1 MRRFSYWL
9 RDRRFWSFIG
19 VVLLVAFTF
28 LSSRMLK
35 VGLIWTGVVAVV
47 ALLIWVGVW
56 QWRRRQAQKSSDKI
70 ANLIDQ
76 QADQAVSHAEDDRRE
91 EIEQLRERMHE
102 AVKTIKTS
110 KLGDL
115 TGRAALYELP
125 WYMVIGNP
133 AAGKSSAIVNSG
145 LRFPF
150 SDKVGNIIQGIGGTR
165 NCDWFFTTEGILL
178 DTAGRYS
185 VYEEDRKEWLGFL
198 NLLKKTRP
206 KAPINGIVIAASIA
220 ELTQNKPEY
229 VINLAKNL
237 RQRVQEL
244 TDNLEIYAPVYILFT
259 KVDLIAGFVDFF
271 VDADKFES
279 ERVWGSTLPYNP
291 DSKTDPVA
299 SFDERF
305 EELYEGLREM
315 SVAHMSA
322 NRGHAMSPGLLT
334 FPYEFAAIQ
343 PALRAFIATLFEENP
358 FQYKPVFRGFYFTS
372 AVQEGTAVSQIPE
385 KIAKRFALTLNPL
398 ATPAKVRAS
407 HGFFLKDLFSKVIFS
422 DNGLVRQ
429 HSTRRKRQVRM
440 AAFFGAALMLSTLL
454 GGWTWSYFNNQKLLA
469 NVEADLQRVVR
480 LQEGK
485 IDLASRFESMLILQD
500 RIEQLRRFR
509 EATPF
514 SLGMGLYQGD
524 KLEAK
529 LRNEYFFGIREI
541 LLKPVAADLEGFLVE
556 VNELARLKAS
566 ATSQAVVPVEPVVA
580 PGSAE
585 ATVPAAPVAA
595 VSGDAIA
602 GATAITPAATS
613 STAPAGAGSPVSGL
627 AQQAEAS
634 GKYKESSPANMDDA
648 YNALKTYIMLASHE
662 HLDSGHLNDQITR
675 FWRTWV
681 ENNRGTMSRELAIR
695 QAESVL
701 TFFLSQIG
709 QPDFPIIEQRLA
721 LVDQTRDTL
730 RNVVKGIPA
739 RERVYAEIKL
749 RASTRFPAVTVARVV
764 GEENKNVL
772 AGSYVVSGAFT
783 HGAWKDYVQEAIKDA
798 ANKEQQTNDWV
809 LKTSVRDDLTLEG
822 SPEQVE
828 KLLTEMYKA
837 EYVKEW
843 SKFVKGVTVLEFK
856 DFNQALEELNRLGN
870 PRTSPINKLMD
881 TIYRETVWDN
891 PSLLNQSMKNA
902 KQGVWEWFK
911 RLFSRASP
919 ARVNLDVNL
928 SKDANDQLKMGPIGK
943 EFAAVAHMMVSR
955 SDNPDASLFRGYLK
969 LLAKVA
975 GRFNELKNAGD
986 IGPGAKAM
994 VQQTFSSGSELSE
1007 ALRYVDEQMLSS
1019 IADSSKE
1026 TLRPMLVR
1034 PLIQAFAVIL
1044 KPTEQELNKIWLA
1057 QIYEPFQQTLADKYP
1072 FATGSRVEAAS
1083 AEIAKIFGS
1092 DGSIAK
1098 FSDKEL
1104 SALIVRRGEVIYPRT
1119 WAEMSVALSPQFI
1132 SAFPAYVAPLGA
1144 DAQAAGANREAQTI
1158 FQLLPVPVPG
1168 LSEYTIEIDGQILR
1182 YRNGAQKWVNFFWPN
1197 SAGEPGVKITAVTY
1211 DGRSVEVFAEPG
1223 RYGLEKMISSATKEK
1238 KADGAFEMTW
1248 TKGADQVK
1256 ASFRIISSPYATGDG
1271 STRAQGLRGLRLP
1284 SAIAG
1289 E

>member
-28 LSSRMLK
+28 LSSRVLK
-35 VGLIWTGVVAVV
+35 TGLIWTAVVAIV
-47 ALLIWVGVW
+47 ALLIWLGVW
-56 QWRRRQAQKSSDKI
+56 LWRRRQARLSSDNI
-70 ANLIDQ
+70 ANLIDK
-76 QADQAVSHAEDDRRE
+76 QAEQAVHQAGDDRRE

-198 NLLKKTRP
+198 SLLKKTRP

-229 VINLAKNL
+229 VIDLAKNL

-244 TDNLEIYAPVYILFT
+244 TDNLEIFAPVYVVFT
-259 KVDLIAGFVDFF
+259 KVDLLAGFVDFF
-271 VDADKFES
+271 ADADKYES
-279 ERVWGSTLPYNP
+279 ERVWGSTLPYSP
-291 DSKTDPVA
+291 DSKSDPVTH
-299 SFDERF
+299 FDERF

-343 PALRAFIATLFEENP
+343 PALRAFIATLFEDNP
-358 FQYKPVFRGFYFTS
+358 YQYKPVFRGFYFTS
-372 AVQEGTAVSQIPE
+372 AVQEGAPISQIPE

-398 ATPAKVRAS
+398 AVPAKVNAS

-429 HSTRRKRQVRM
+429 HSTRRKRQLRI
-440 AAFFGAALMLSTLL
+440 AAFFGAALMLATVL
-454 GGWTWSYFNNQKLLA
+454 GGWTWSYYNNQKLLA

-500 RIEQLRRFR
+500 RIEQLRHFR
-509 EATPF
+509 EDTPI
-514 SLGMGLYQGD
+514 SLDLGLYQGD

-529 LRNEYFFGIREI
+529 LRNEYFFGIREL
-541 LLKPVAADLEGFLVE
+541 LLKPVSADLESFLADVNANSGRLKATSPATSTASGANGTEAVGTAHAADLQ
-556 VNELARLKAS
+556 K
-566 ATSQAVVPVEPVVA
+566 
-580 PGSAE
+580 
-585 ATVPAAPVAA
+585 
-595 VSGDAIA
+595 VSG
-602 GATAITPAATS
+602 
-613 STAPAGAGSPVSGL
+613 
-627 AQQAEAS
+627 Q
-634 GKYKESSPANMDDA
+634 YKESSPTNMDDA
-648 YNALKTYIMLASHE
+648 YNALKTYIMLSSHE

-681 ENNRGTMSRELAIR
+681 ENNRGTMPREQAIR
-695 QAESVL
+695 QAERILS
-701 TFFLSQIG
+701 FLLAQVG
-709 QPDFPIIEQRLA
+709 QPDFPIIEPRLA

-749 RASTRFPAVTVARVV
+749 RASTRFPAVTVARIV
-764 GEENKNVL
+764 GDENKNAL

-783 HGAWKDYVQEAIKDA
+783 YQAWKDYVQGAIKDA
-798 ANKEQQTNDWV
+798 ANQELQTKDWV

-856 DFNQALEELNRLGN
+856 TFPQALEELNRLSN
-870 PRTSPINKLMD
+870 SRSSPIYKLMD

-891 PSLLNQSMKNA
+891 PSLLNESLKNA

-911 RLFSRASP
+911 RLFSRATPSG
-919 ARVNLDVNL
+919 VNLDVNL
-928 SKDANDQLKMGPIGK
+928 SKESSPQMKMGPIGK
-943 EFAAVAHMMVSR
+943 EFAAVAHLMVSR
-955 SDNPDASLFRGYLK
+955 SDNPDASLFKGYLK
-969 LLAKVA
+969 LLAKVSA
-975 GRFNELKNAGD
+975 RFNELKTAGD
-986 IGPGAKAM
+986 IGPGAKTI
-994 VQQTFSSGSELSE
+994 VQQTFSSSSELSE
-1007 ALRYVDEQMLSS
+1007 ALRYVDEQMLSG

-1034 PLIQAFAVIL
+1034 PLIQSFAVIL
-1044 KPTEQELNKIWLA
+1044 KPTEQELNRIWLA
-1057 QIYEPFQQTLADKYP
+1057 QVYEPFQKTLADKYP

-1083 AEIAKIFGS
+1083 PEIAKVFGS
-1092 DGSIAK
+1092 EGSIAK

-1119 WAEMSVALSPQFI
+1119 WAEMSVGLSPQFI
-1132 SAFPAYVAPLGA
+1132 AAFPYYIAPLGG
-1144 DAQAAGANREAQTI
+1144 DGQTPGAAREAQTI
-1158 FQLLPVPVPG
+1158 FQILPEPVPG
-1168 LSEYTIEIDGQILR
+1168 LTEYTIEIDGQILR
-1182 YRNGAQKWVNFFWPN
+1182 YRNGSQKWVNFFWPN

-1211 DGRSVEVFAEPG
+1211 DGRSVEIFSEPG
-1223 RYGLEKMISSATKEK
+1223 RYGLEKMISSAKK
-1238 KADGAFEMTW
+1238 DRKADGTFNMTW
-1248 TKGADQVK
+1248 ANGELQVK
-1256 ASFRIISSPYATGDG
+1256 AGFRIISSPYATGDG
-1271 STRAQGLRGLRLP
+1271 TTRAQGLRGMRLP
-1284 SAIAG
+1284 AAIAG
-1289 E
+1289 EAP

>member
-19 VVLLVAFTF
+19 VALLVAFTF
-28 LSSRMLK
+28 LSASILK
-35 VGLIWTGVVAVV
+35 TGLF
-47 ALLIWVGVW
+47 WVGVLAAVAVLIWLAALLW
-56 QWRRRQAQKSSDKI
+56 QRRQARKSSDKI
-70 ANLIDQ
+70 ADMIDQ
-76 QADQAVSHAEDDRRE
+76 QADQAVKHAVDDRRE

-133 AAGKSSAIVNSG
+133 AAGKSTAIVNSG

-198 NLLKKTRP
+198 SLLKKTRP

-229 VINLAKNL
+229 VISLAKNL

-244 TDNLEIYAPVYILFT
+244 TDNLEIYAPVYVVFT
-259 KVDLIAGFVDFF
+259 KADLIAGFVDFF
-271 VDADKFES
+271 GDADKYES

-291 DSKTDPVA
+291 DGKTDLIA
-299 SFDERF
+299 NFDERF
-305 EELYEGLREM
+305 EELYDGLREM

-322 NRGHAMSPGLLT
+322 NRGFAMSPGLLT
-334 FPYEFAAIQ
+334 FPYEFAAIK
-343 PALRAFIATLFEENP
+343 PALRAFIATLFEDNP

-372 AVQEGTAVSQIPE
+372 AIQEGAPVSHIPE
-385 KIAKRFALTLNPL
+385 KIAQRFALNLNPL
-398 ATPAKVRAS
+398 AASAKMLS
-407 HGFFLKDLFSKVIFS
+407 GHGFFLKDLFSKIVFADS
-422 DNGLVRQ
+422 GLVRQ
-429 HSTRRKRQVRM
+429 HSTRRKRQLRM
-440 AAFFGAALMLSTLL
+440 ASFFGGVLLLASLL
-454 GGWTWSYFNNQKLLA
+454 GGWTWSYFNNQKLLS
-469 NVEADLQRVVR
+469 NVEADLQTVIK
-480 LQEGK
+480 LQAGK
-485 IDLASRFESMLILQD
+485 IDLASRFESMLVLQD
-500 RIEQLRRFR
+500 RIEQLRRYR
-509 EATPF
+509 EETPI
-514 SLGMGLYQGD
+514 SLGLGLYQGD
-524 KLEAK
+524 KLESK
-529 LRNEYFFGIREI
+529 LRNEYFHGINEL
-541 LLKPVAADLEGFLVE
+541 LLKPVAANLESFLVD
-556 VNELARLKAS
+556 VNGNAGVLAASRDVLAASQDAEPGAVPQDTAAKPLEKAG
-566 ATSQAVVPVEPVVA
+566 Q
-580 PGSAE
+580 
-585 ATVPAAPVAA
+585 
-595 VSGDAIA
+595 
-602 GATAITPAATS
+602 
-613 STAPAGAGSPVSGL
+613 
-627 AQQAEAS
+627 
-634 GKYKESSPANMDDA
+634 YKESSAANMDDA
-648 YNALKTYIMLASHE
+648 YSALKTYVMLSSHE

-681 ENNRGTMSRELAIR
+681 DTNRGTMSREQAIR

-709 QPDFPIIEQRLA
+709 QPDFPIIEPRLA

-749 RASTRFPAVTVARVV
+749 RASTRFPSVTVARIV
-764 GEENKNVL
+764 GEESKNVL

-783 HGAWKDYVQEAIKDA
+783 RSAWHDYVQTAIKEA
-798 ANKEQQTNDWV
+798 ANNELQTNDWV

-828 KLLTEMYKA
+828 KLLTEMYKT

-856 DFNQALEELNRLGN
+856 DFNQAVDGLNRLSN
-870 PRTSPINKLMD
+870 PRLSPINKLME
-881 TIYRETVWDN
+881 TIYNETAWDN
-891 PSLLNQSMKNA
+891 PSLLNQSMDKA

-919 ARVNLDVNL
+919 VRVDVNL
-928 SKDANDQLKMGPIGK
+928 SQKKDAGGQLKMGPIGK
-943 EFAAVAHMMVSR
+943 EFAAVAHLMVSR
-955 SDNPDASLFRGYLK
+955 SDNPDATLFKGYLNQ
-969 LLAKVA
+969 LSKVS
-975 GRFNELKNAGD
+975 GRFSQLKNAGD
-986 IGPGAKAM
+986 VGPGVKAM

-1007 ALRYVDEQMLSS
+1007 ALRYVDEQMLSGIS
-1019 IADSSKE
+1019 DSSKE

-1034 PLIQAFAVIL
+1034 PLMQSFAVIL
-1044 KPTEQELNKIWLA
+1044 KPAEQELNKVWLA
-1057 QIYEPFQQTLADKYP
+1057 QVYEPFKQALADKYP
-1072 FATGSRVEAAS
+1072 FATGSRVEATS
-1083 AEIAKIFGS
+1083 AEISRVFGS

-1104 SALIVRRGEVIYPRT
+1104 SALVVRRGDVIYPRT
-1119 WAEMSVALSPQFI
+1119 WAEMSIALSPQFI
-1132 SAFPAYVAPLGA
+1132 ADFPNFVAPLNA
-1144 DAQAAGANREAQTI
+1144 DAQASAASREAQTI
-1158 FQLLPVPVPG
+1158 FQILPVPVPG
-1168 LSEYTIEIDGQILR
+1168 VSEYTIEIDGQILR
-1182 YRNGAQKWVNFFWPN
+1182 YRNGTQQWVNFFWPN
-1197 SAGEPGVKITAVTY
+1197 TAGEPGVKITAVTY
-1211 DGRSVEVFAEPG
+1211 DGRKVDILREPG
-1223 RYGLEKMISSATKEK
+1223 RYGLEKMISSARKDRQS
-1238 KADGAFEMTW
+1238 DGSFQLTW
-1248 TKGADQVK
+1248 SNDGSQVK
-1256 ASFRIISSPYATGDG
+1256 SNLRIISSPFASGDG
-1271 STRAQGLRGLRLP
+1271 SSRGHGLKGMQLP

>member
-9 RDRRFWSFIG
+9 RDRRFWSVIG
-19 VVLLVAFTF
+19 VSLLLALTF
-28 LSSRMLK
+28 LSTRILK
-35 VGLIWTGVVAVV
+35 TGLVWVGVVAVL
-47 ALLIWVGVW
+47 ALLVLGGTWL
-56 QWRRRQAQKSSDKI
+56 WRRRQARKSSDRI
-70 ANLIDQ
+70 ADMIDQ

-91 EIEQLRERMHE
+91 EIEQLRVRMHE

-133 AAGKSSAIVNSG
+133 AAGKSTAIVNSG

-244 TDNLEIYAPVYILFT
+244 TDNLEIYAPVYVLFT
-259 KVDLIAGFVDFF
+259 KVDLIAGFIDFF
-271 VDADKFES
+271 EDSDRFES

-291 DSKTDPVA
+291 EGKTDLVA

-305 EELYEGLREM
+305 EELYDGLREM
-315 SVAHMSA
+315 SVARMSA
-322 NRGHAMSPGLLT
+322 NRGLAMSPGLLT
-334 FPYEFAAIQ
+334 FPYEFAAIK
-343 PALRAFIATLFEENP
+343 PALRAFIATLFEDNP

-372 AVQEGTAVSQIPE
+372 AVQEGSPVSQIPE
-385 KIAKRFALTLNPL
+385 KIANRFALNLNPL
-398 ATPAKVRAS
+398 AAS
-407 HGFFLKDLFSKVIFS
+407 ARMLASRGFFLKDLFSKVVFADS
-422 DNGLVRQ
+422 GLVRQ
-429 HSTRRKRQVRM
+429 HSTRRKRQLRL
-440 AAFFGAALMLSTLL
+440 AAFFGGVAILASLL
-454 GGWTWSYFNNQKLLA
+454 GGWTWSYFNNQKLLS
-469 NVEADLQRVVR
+469 NVEADLQKVVK

-509 EATPF
+509 EETPI
-514 SLGMGLYQGD
+514 SLGLGLYQGD
-524 KLEAK
+524 KLETK
-529 LRNEYFFGIREI
+529 LRNEYFHGINEL
-541 LLKPVAADLEGFLVE
+541 LLKPVSANLENFLGE
-556 VNELARLKAS
+556 VNANSAQLKP
-566 ATSQAVVPVEPVVA
+566 SQTTQDGAAAQTTEKP
-580 PGSAE
+580 AE
-585 ATVPAAPVAA
+585 Q
-595 VSGDAIA
+595 A
-602 GATAITPAATS
+602 G
-613 STAPAGAGSPVSGL
+613 
-627 AQQAEAS
+627 Q
-634 GKYKESSPANMDDA
+634 YKESSPANMDDA
-648 YNALKTYIMLASHE
+648 YNALKTYIMLSSHE

-675 FWRTWV
+675 FWRTWID
-681 ENNRGTMSRELAIR
+681 NNRGTMSREQAIR

-709 QPDFPIIEQRLA
+709 QPDFPIIEPRLA

-764 GEENKNVL
+764 GEESKNVL

-783 HGAWKDYVQEAIKDA
+783 HEAWNDYIQDAIKDA
-798 ANKEQQTNDWV
+798 ANKELQTNDWV

-828 KLLTEMYKA
+828 KRLTEMYKA

-856 DFNQALEELNRLGN
+856 DFNQALDELNRLGN

-881 TIYRETVWDN
+881 TIYRETAWDN
-891 PSLLNQSMKNA
+891 PSLLNQSMENA
-902 KQGVWEWFK
+902 KQGVWEWIK

-919 ARVNLDVNL
+919 ARVNVDVSLNN
-928 SKDANDQLKMGPIGK
+928 KDGNEQLKMGPIGK
-943 EFAAVAHMMVSR
+943 EFAAVAHLMVSR
-955 SDNPDASLFRGYLK
+955 SDNPDSSLFRGYLNQ
-969 LLAKVA
+969 LAKVA
-975 GRFNELKNAGD
+975 GRFSELKNAGD
-986 IGPGAKAM
+986 IGPGAKAI

-1007 ALRYVDEQMLSS
+1007 ALRYVDDQMLSG

-1034 PLIQAFAVIL
+1034 PLIQSFAVML
-1044 KPTEQELNKIWLA
+1044 KPTEQELNKVWLA
-1057 QIYEPFQQTLADKYP
+1057 QVYEPFKQALADKYP
-1072 FATGSRVEAAS
+1072 FMTNSRVEATNP
-1083 AEIAKIFGS
+1083 EIAKVFGS
-1092 DGSIAK
+1092 EGSIAK

-1104 SALIVRRGEVIYPRT
+1104 SALVVRRGDVIYPRT
-1119 WAEMSVALSPQFI
+1119 WAEMSISLAPQFI
-1132 SAFPAYVAPLGA
+1132 ADFPHFVAPLNTDG
-1144 DAQAAGANREAQTI
+1144 QTAGAHQEAQTV
-1158 FQLLPVPVPG
+1158 FQILPVPVPG
-1168 LSEYTIEIDGQILR
+1168 VSEYTIEIDGQILR
-1182 YRNGAQKWVNFFWPN
+1182 YRNGTQKWVNFFWPN
-1197 SAGEPGVKITAVTY
+1197 TAGEPGVKITALTY
-1211 DGRSVEVFAEPG
+1211 DGRSVEILREPG
-1223 RYGLEKMISSATKEK
+1223 HFGLEKMINSAK
-1238 KADGAFEMTW
+1238 KDKQGDGSFQLTW
-1248 TKGADQVK
+1248 ANDNSQVK
-1256 ASFRIISSPYATGDG
+1256 ANLRIISSPFASGDG
-1271 STRAQGLRGLRLP
+1271 SSREQGLKGMQLP

>member
-19 VVLLVAFTF
+19 VTLVVAFTF
-28 LSSRMLK
+28 LSTRMLK
-35 VGLIWTGVVAVV
+35 MGLFWTGLVAGV
-47 ALLIWVGVW
+47 ALLIWLGVW
-56 QWRRRQAQKSSDKI
+56 LWRRRQARKSSDNI
-70 ANLIDQ
+70 ANMIEQ
-76 QADQAVSHAEDDRRE
+76 QSDQALSHVEDDRRE

-133 AAGKSSAIVNSG
+133 AAGKSTAIVNSG

-165 NCDWFFTTEGILL
+165 NCDWFFTSEGILL

-198 NLLKKTRP
+198 SLLKKTRP

-271 VDADKFES
+271 ADADKYES
-279 ERVWGSTLPYNP
+279 ERVWGSTLPYLP
-291 DSKTDPVA
+291 DSKVDTVA
-299 SFDERF
+299 NFDERF

-343 PALRAFIATLFEENP
+343 PALRAFIATLFEDNP

-372 AVQEGTAVSQIPE
+372 AVQEGTALSQIPE
-385 KIAKRFALTLNPL
+385 KIAKRFALTLNPVS
-398 ATPAKVRAS
+398 APAKVRAS

-422 DNGLVRQ
+422 DHGLVRQ
-429 HSTRRKRQVRM
+429 HSTRRKRQFRM
-440 AAFFGAALMLSTLL
+440 AAFFGATLLLAVML

-485 IDLASRFESMLILQD
+485 IDLASRFDSMLILQD
-500 RIEQLRRFR
+500 RIEQLRRYK
-509 EATPF
+509 EAAPL
-514 SLGMGLYQGD
+514 SLGLGLYQGD

-529 LRNEYFFGIREI
+529 LRNEYFSGIREI
-541 LLKPVAADLEGFLVE
+541 LLKPVAADLETFLAE
-556 VNELARLKAS
+556 VNANADRLKTA
-566 ATSQAVVPVEPVVA
+566 
-580 PGSAE
+580 
-585 ATVPAAPVAA
+585 VPAPAA
-595 VSGDAIA
+595 SPGTPPNPAA
-602 GATAITPAATS
+602 LPAAT
-613 STAPAGAGSPVSGL
+613 PVE
-627 AQQAEAS
+627 AQQAAAP
-634 GKYKESSPANMDDA
+634 GQYKEVSPANMDDA
-648 YNALKTYIMLASHE
+648 YNALKTYIMLSSHD

-681 ENNRGTMSRELAIR
+681 ENNRGTLPREQAIR

-701 TFFLSQIG
+701 TFFLAQVG
-709 QPDFPIIEQRLA
+709 QPDFPIIEPRLA
-721 LVDQTRDTL
+721 LVDQARDTL

-749 RASTRFPAVTVARVV
+749 RASTRFPAVTVARIV
-764 GEENKNVL
+764 GEENKHVL

-783 HGAWKDYVQEAIKDA
+783 NQAWKEYVQKAIKDA
-798 ANKEQQTNDWV
+798 ANQELQTNDWV

-828 KLLTEMYKA
+828 KVLTAMYKA

-856 DFNQALEELNRLGN
+856 DFNQALVELNRLGN
-870 PRTSPINKLMD
+870 PQTSPIYKLMD
-881 TIYRETVWDN
+881 TLYRETVWDN
-891 PSLLNQSMKNA
+891 PSLLNESLKNA

-928 SKDANDQLKMGPIGK
+928 SQDASGQIKMGPIGK

-975 GRFNELKNAGD
+975 ARFNELKNAGD
-986 IGPGAKAM
+986 IGPGAKTI
-994 VQQTFSSGSELSE
+994 VQQTFASGSELSE
-1007 ALRYVDEQMLSS
+1007 ALRYVDEQMLSG
-1019 IADSSKE
+1019 IPDSSKE

-1034 PLIQAFAVIL
+1034 PLMQSFAVLL
-1044 KPTEQELNKIWLA
+1044 KPTEQELNKMWLA
-1057 QIYEPFQQTLADKYP
+1057 QVYEPFRQTLADKYP
-1072 FATGSRVEAAS
+1072 FAAGSRVEAAS
-1083 AEIAKIFGS
+1083 AEIATVFGS

-1119 WAEMSVALSPQFI
+1119 WAEMSVALTPAFI
-1132 SAFPAYVAPLGA
+1132 AAFPHYIAPLGGGG
-1144 DAQAAGANREAQTI
+1144 QAGAPSGEAQTI
-1158 FQLLPVPVPG
+1158 FQLLPEPVPG
-1168 LSEYTIEIDGQILR
+1168 LAEYTIEIDGQILR

-1211 DGRSVEVFAEPG
+1211 DGRSVDIFAEPG
-1223 RYGLEKMISSATKEK
+1223 RYGLEKMIASAKKEK
-1238 KADGAFEMTW
+1238 KGDGAFEMTW
-1248 TKGADQVK
+1248 ANGSNQVK
-1256 ASFRIISSPYATGDG
+1256 ANFRIISSPNASGDG
-1271 STRAQGLRGLRLP
+1271 TTRAQGLRGMQLP
-1284 SAIAG
+1284 PAIAG

>member
-9 RDRRFWSFIG
+9 RDRRFWSVIG
-19 VVLLVAFTF
+19 VSLLLALTF
-28 LSSRMLK
+28 LSTRVLK
-35 VGLIWTGVVAVV
+35 TGLV
-47 ALLIWVGVW
+47 WVGVVGVIALLALGGAW
-56 QWRRRQAQKSSDKI
+56 LWRRRQARKSSDRI
-70 ANLIDQ
+70 ADMIDQ

-91 EIEQLRERMHE
+91 EIEQLRVRMHE

-133 AAGKSSAIVNSG
+133 AAGKSTAIVNSG

-244 TDNLEIYAPVYILFT
+244 TDNLEIYAPVYVLFT
-259 KVDLIAGFVDFF
+259 KVDLIAGFIDFF
-271 VDADKFES
+271 EDSDRFES

-291 DSKTDPVA
+291 EGKTDLVA

-305 EELYEGLREM
+305 EELYDGLREM
-315 SVAHMSA
+315 SVARMSA
-322 NRGHAMSPGLLT
+322 NRGLAMSPGLLT
-334 FPYEFAAIQ
+334 FPYEFAAIK
-343 PALRAFIATLFEENP
+343 PALRAFVATLFEDNP

-372 AVQEGTAVSQIPE
+372 AVQEGSPVSQIPE
-385 KIAKRFALTLNPL
+385 KIANRFALNLNPL
-398 ATPAKVRAS
+398 AAS
-407 HGFFLKDLFSKVIFS
+407 ARMLASRGFFLKDLFSKVVFADS
-422 DNGLVRQ
+422 GLVRQ
-429 HSTRRKRQVRM
+429 HSTRRKRQLRL
-440 AAFFGAALMLSTLL
+440 AAFFGGVLILAGLL

-469 NVEADLQRVVR
+469 NAEADLQKVVR

-509 EATPF
+509 EETPV
-514 SLGMGLYQGD
+514 SLGLGLYQGD
-524 KLEAK
+524 KLEGK
-529 LRNEYFFGIREI
+529 LRNEYFHGINEL
-541 LLKPVAADLEGFLVE
+541 LLKPVSANLENFLGE
-556 VNELARLKAS
+556 VNANAALLKPSRNAQTG
-566 ATSQAVVPVEPVVA
+566 AVDQA
-580 PGSAE
+580 AE
-585 ATVPAAPVAA
+585 KPAE
-595 VSGDAIA
+595 
-602 GATAITPAATS
+602 
-613 STAPAGAGSPVSGL
+613 PAG
-627 AQQAEAS
+627 Q
-634 GKYKESSPANMDDA
+634 YKESSPANMDDA
-648 YNALKTYIMLASHE
+648 YNALKTYIMLSSHE

-681 ENNRGTMSRELAIR
+681 DNNRGTLSREQAIR

-701 TFFLSQIG
+701 TFFLAQIG
-709 QPDFPIIEQRLA
+709 QPDFPIIEPRLA

-764 GEENKNVL
+764 GEANKDVL

-783 HGAWKDYVQEAIKDA
+783 HDAWKDYVQDAIKDA
-798 ANKEQQTNDWV
+798 ANKELQTNDWV

-828 KLLTEMYKA
+828 KILTEMYKT

-843 SKFVKGVTVLEFK
+843 SKFVRGVTVLEFK
-856 DFNQALEELNRLGN
+856 DFNQALEELKSLGN

-881 TIYRETVWDN
+881 TIYRETAWDN
-891 PSLLNQSMKNA
+891 PSLLNQSMENA
-902 KQGVWEWFK
+902 KQGVWEWIK

-919 ARVNLDVNL
+919 GRVNVDVSLN
-928 SKDANDQLKMGPIGK
+928 KDATDQLKMGPIGK
-943 EFAAVAHMMVSR
+943 EFAAVAHLMVSR
-955 SDNPDASLFRGYLK
+955 SDNPDSSLFRGYLNQ
-969 LLAKVA
+969 LSKVA
-975 GRFNELKNAGD
+975 GRFGELKNAGD
-986 IGPGAKAM
+986 IGPGAKTI

-1007 ALRYVDEQMLSS
+1007 ALRYVDDQMLSG

-1034 PLIQAFAVIL
+1034 PLIQSFAVIL
-1044 KPTEQELNKIWLA
+1044 KPTEQELNKVWLA
-1057 QIYEPFQQTLADKYP
+1057 QVYEPFKQALADKYP
-1072 FATGSRVEAAS
+1072 FMTNSRVEATS
-1083 AEIAKIFGS
+1083 TEIAKVFGS
-1092 DGSIAK
+1092 EGSIAK

-1104 SALIVRRGEVIYPRT
+1104 SALVVRRGDVIYPRT
-1119 WAEMSVALSPQFI
+1119 WAEMSISLAPQFI
-1132 SAFPAYVAPLGA
+1132 ADFPHFVAPLNTDG
-1144 DAQAAGANREAQTI
+1144 QAAGASQEAQTV
-1158 FQLLPVPVPG
+1158 FQILPVPVPG
-1168 LSEYTIEIDGQILR
+1168 VSEYTIEIDGQILR
-1182 YRNGAQKWVNFFWPN
+1182 YRNGTQKWVNFFWPN
-1197 SAGEPGVKITAVTY
+1197 TAGEPGVKITAVTY
-1211 DGRSVEVFAEPG
+1211 DGRSVEILREPG
-1223 RYGLEKMISSATKEK
+1223 HFGLEKMINSARKDK
-1238 KADGAFEMTW
+1238 QSDGSFQLTW
-1248 TKGADQVK
+1248 ANDNSQVK
-1256 ASFRIISSPYATGDG
+1256 ANLRIISSPFASGDG
-1271 STRAQGLRGLRLP
+1271 SSREQGLKGMQLP

>member
-19 VVLLVAFTF
+19 IVLLVAFTF
-28 LSSRMLK
+28 LSSRVLK
-35 VGLIWTGVVAVV
+35 IGLLWTAVVAVV
-47 ALLIWVGVW
+47 ALLIWLGVW
-56 QWRRRQAQKSSDKI
+56 FWRRRQARQSSDNI
-70 ANLIDQ
+70 ANLIDK
-76 QADQAVSHAEDDRRE
+76 QAEQAVNQAGDDRRE

-198 NLLKKTRP
+198 GLLKKTRP

-229 VINLAKNL
+229 VIDLAKNL

-244 TDNLEIYAPVYILFT
+244 TDNLEIYAPVYVVFT
-259 KVDLIAGFVDFF
+259 KVDLLAGFVDFF
-271 VDADKFES
+271 ADADKYES
-279 ERVWGSTLPYNP
+279 ERVWGSTLPYQP
-291 DSKTDPVA
+291 DSKSDPVA
-299 SFDERF
+299 HFDERF

-334 FPYEFAAIQ
+334 FPYEFSAIQ
-343 PALRAFIATLFEENP
+343 PALRAFIATLFEDNP
-358 FQYKPVFRGFYFTS
+358 YQYKPVFRGFYFTS
-372 AVQEGTAVSQIPE
+372 AVQEGAPISQIPE

-398 ATPAKVRAS
+398 AAPAKAAS
-407 HGFFLKDLFSKVIFS
+407 SRGFFLKDLFSKVIFS

-429 HSTRRKRQVRM
+429 HSTRRKRQFRV
-440 AAFFGAALMLSTLL
+440 AAFFGAALILATML
-454 GGWTWSYFNNQKLLA
+454 GGWTWSYYNNQKLLA

-509 EATPF
+509 EETPV
-514 SLGMGLYQGD
+514 SLGLGLYQGD
-524 KLEAK
+524 KLETK
-529 LRNEYFFGIREI
+529 LRNEYFFGIREL
-541 LLKPVAADLEGFLVE
+541 LLKPVSADLERFLAD
-556 VNELARLKAS
+556 VNANAERLKTAS
-566 ATSQAVVPVEPVVA
+566 
-580 PGSAE
+580 
-585 ATVPAAPVAA
+585 ATVPAPAPIPT
-595 VSGDAIA
+595 SLGQPDPA
-602 GATAITPAATS
+602 GQPLPAGQPGQTGSPAA
-613 STAPAGAGSPVSGL
+613 SG
-627 AQQAEAS
+627 EAS
-634 GKYKESSPANMDDA
+634 QTAEMQKVAGQYKESSPTNMDDA
-648 YNALKTYIMLASHE
+648 YNALKTYIMLSSHE

-675 FWRTWV
+675 FWRAWV
-681 ENNRGTMSRELAIR
+681 ENNRGTMSREQAIR
-695 QAESVL
+695 QAERVL
-701 TFFLSQIG
+701 TFFLAQVG
-709 QPDFPIIEQRLA
+709 QADFPIIEPRLA

-749 RASTRFPAVTVARVV
+749 RASTRFPAVTVARIV
-764 GEENKNVL
+764 GEENKNAM

-783 HGAWKDYVQEAIKDA
+783 YQAWKDYVQGAIKDA
-798 ANKEQQTNDWV
+798 ANQELQTKDWV

-843 SKFVKGVTVLEFK
+843 SKFVKGITVLEFK
-856 DFNQALEELNRLGN
+856 TFPQALEELNRLSN
-870 PRTSPINKLMD
+870 SRSSPIYKLMD

-891 PSLLNQSMKNA
+891 PSLLNESLKNA

-928 SKDANDQLKMGPIGK
+928 SKDGTPQVKMGPIGK
-943 EFAAVAHMMVSR
+943 EFAAVAHLMVSR
-955 SDNPDASLFRGYLK
+955 SDNPDASLFKGYLK
-969 LLAKVA
+969 LLAKVT
-975 GRFNELKNAGD
+975 GRFNELKTAGD
-986 IGPGAKAM
+986 IGPGAKTI

-1007 ALRYVDEQMLSS
+1007 ALRYVDEQMLTG

-1044 KPTEQELNKIWLA
+1044 KPTEQELNRIWLA
-1057 QIYEPFQQTLADKYP
+1057 QVYEPFQQTLADKYP
-1072 FATGSRVEAAS
+1072 FATGSRVEAATP
-1083 AEIAKIFGS
+1083 EIAKVFGS

-1104 SALIVRRGEVIYPRT
+1104 SPLIVRRGEVIYPRT

-1132 SAFPAYVAPLGA
+1132 AAFPYYIAPLGG
-1144 DAQAAGANREAQTI
+1144 DGQTPGASREAQTI
-1158 FQLLPVPVPG
+1158 FQILPEPVSG
-1168 LSEYTIEIDGQILR
+1168 LAEYTIEIDGQVLR
-1182 YRNGAQKWVNFFWPN
+1182 YRNGTQKWVNFFWPN
-1197 SAGEPGVKITAVTY
+1197 SAGEPGVKITALTY
-1211 DGRSVEVFAEPG
+1211 DGRSVEVFSEPG
-1223 RYGLEKMISSATKEK
+1223 RYGLEKMISSAK
-1238 KADGAFEMTW
+1238 KDRKPDGAFNMTW
-1248 TKGADQVK
+1248 GNGEHQVK
-1256 ASFRIISSPYATGDG
+1256 AGFRIISSPYATGDG
-1271 STRAQGLRGLRLP
+1271 SSRAQGLRGMRLP

-1289 E
+1289 ETPP

>member
-28 LSSRMLK
+28 LSSRVLK
-35 VGLIWTGVVAVV
+35 LGLIWTGVVAIV
-47 ALLIWVGVW
+47 ALLIWLAVW
-56 QWRRRQAQKSSDKI
+56 LWRRRQARKSSDNI
-70 ANLIDQ
+70 ANLIDKE
-76 QADQAVSHAEDDRRE
+76 AEQAVRQAGDDRRE

-198 NLLKKTRP
+198 GLLKKTRP

-229 VINLAKNL
+229 VIDLAKNL

-244 TDNLEIYAPVYILFT
+244 TDNLEIFAPVYVVFT
-259 KVDLIAGFVDFF
+259 KVDLLAGFIDFF
-271 VDADKFES
+271 ADSDKYES

-291 DSKTDPVA
+291 DSKSNPVA
-299 SFDERF
+299 HFDERF

-315 SVAHMSA
+315 SIAHMSA

-343 PALRAFIATLFEENP
+343 PALRAFIATLFEDNP
-358 FQYKPVFRGFYFTS
+358 YQYKPVFRGFYFTS
-372 AVQEGTAVSQIPE
+372 AVQEGAPISQIPE

-398 ATPAKVRAS
+398 AAPTKAKAS
-407 HGFFLKDLFSKVIFS
+407 RGFFLKDLFSKVIFS

-429 HSTRRKRQVRM
+429 HSTRRKRQLRI
-440 AAFFGAALMLSTLL
+440 AAFFSAALILATML
-454 GGWTWSYFNNQKLLA
+454 GGWTWSYYNNQKLLA
-469 NVEADLQRVVR
+469 NVEADFQRIVR

-509 EATPF
+509 EETPL
-514 SLGMGLYQGD
+514 SLGLGLYQGD

-529 LRNEYFFGIREI
+529 LRNEYFFGIREL
-541 LLKPVAADLEGFLVE
+541 LLKPVSAGLESYLAE
-556 VNELARLKAS
+556 VNANANALKA
-566 ATSQAVVPVEPVVA
+566 AVA
-580 PGSAE
+580 PSDPNNPSVKNENAS
-585 ATVPAAPVAA
+585 PASESLK
-595 VSGDAIA
+595 VSG
-602 GATAITPAATS
+602 
-613 STAPAGAGSPVSGL
+613 
-627 AQQAEAS
+627 Q
-634 GKYKESSPANMDDA
+634 YKESSPTNMDDA
-648 YNALKTYIMLASHE
+648 YNALKTYIMLSSHE

-681 ENNRGTMSRELAIR
+681 ENNRGTLSRETAIR
-695 QAESVL
+695 QAESIL
-701 TFFLSQIG
+701 TFFLAQTG
-709 QPDFPIIEQRLA
+709 QPDFPIIEPRLA

-749 RASTRFPAVTVARVV
+749 RASTRYPAVTVARVV

-772 AGSYVVSGAFT
+772 AGSHVVSGAFT
-783 HGAWKDYVQEAIKDA
+783 YQAWKDYVQKAIKDA
-798 ANKEQQTNDWV
+798 ANQELQTKDWV

-828 KLLTEMYKA
+828 KILTEMYKT

-856 DFNQALEELNRLGN
+856 NFNQALDELNRLSN
-870 PRTSPINKLMD
+870 SRTSPIYKLMD

-891 PSLLNQSMKNA
+891 PSLLNESLKNA

-919 ARVNLDVNL
+919 ARVNLDVNVRG
-928 SKDANDQLKMGPIGK
+928 DASPHIKMGPIGK
-943 EFAAVAHMMVSR
+943 EFAAVAHLMVSR
-955 SDNPDASLFRGYLK
+955 SDNPDASLFKGYLK
-969 LLAKVA
+969 LLAKVT
-975 GRFNELKNAGD
+975 GRFNQLKTAGD
-986 IGPGAKAM
+986 IGPGAKTL

-1007 ALRYVDEQMLSS
+1007 ALRYVDEQMLSG

-1044 KPTEQELNKIWLA
+1044 KPTEQELNRIWLA
-1057 QIYEPFQQTLADKYP
+1057 QVYEPFQQTLADKYP
-1072 FATGSRVEAAS
+1072 FSTDSRVEAATP
-1083 AEIAKIFGS
+1083 EIAKVFGS

-1119 WAEMSVALSPQFI
+1119 WAEMSVSLSPQFI
-1132 SAFPAYVAPLGA
+1132 AAFPQYVAPLGSEG
-1144 DAQAAGANREAQTI
+1144 QASGASREAQTI
-1158 FQLLPVPVPG
+1158 FQILPEPVPG
-1168 LSEYTIEIDGQILR
+1168 VAEYTIEIDGQILR
-1182 YRNGAQKWVNFFWPN
+1182 YRNGSQKWVNFFWPN
-1197 SAGEPGVKITAVTY
+1197 NAGEPGVKITAVTY
-1211 DGRSVEVFAEPG
+1211 DGRNVEIFTEPG
-1223 RYGLEKMISSATKEK
+1223 RYGLEKMISSARKDR
-1238 KADGAFEMTW
+1238 KADGSFNMTW
-1248 TKGADQVK
+1248 ANGDHQVR
-1256 ASFRIISSPYATGDG
+1256 AGFRIISSPYATGDG
-1271 STRAQGLRGLRLP
+1271 SSRAQGLRGMRLP
-1284 SAIAG
+1284 SVIAG
-1289 E
+1289 EAPQ

>member
-9 RDRRFWSFIG
+9 RDRRFWSFLGIA
-19 VVLLVAFTF
+19 LLVAFTF
-28 LSSRMLK
+28 LSSRVLK
-35 VGLIWTGVVAVV
+35 VGLFWTGVVAIV
-47 ALLIWVGVW
+47 ALLIWFSVW
-56 QWRRRQAQKSSDKI
+56 LWRRRQARKSSDNI
-70 ANLIDQ
+70 ANLIDK
-76 QADQAVSHAEDDRRE
+76 QAERAVRHAGDDRRE

-198 NLLKKTRP
+198 SLLKKTRP

-229 VINLAKNL
+229 VIDLAKNL

-244 TDNLEIYAPVYILFT
+244 TDNLEIFAPVYVLFT
-259 KVDLIAGFVDFF
+259 KVDLLAGFVDFF
-271 VDADKFES
+271 ADADKYES

-291 DSKTDPVA
+291 DSKGDPVA

-343 PALRAFIATLFEENP
+343 PALRAFIATLFEDNP
-358 FQYKPVFRGFYFTS
+358 YQYKPVFRGFYFTS
-372 AVQEGTAVSQIPE
+372 AVQEGAAISQIPE
-385 KIAKRFALTLNPL
+385 KIAKRFALTLNPI
-398 ATPAKVRAS
+398 ATPAKARVS

-429 HSTRRKRQVRM
+429 HSTRRKRQFRV
-440 AAFFGAALMLSTLL
+440 AAFFGAALLLATIL
-454 GGWTWSYFNNQKLLA
+454 GGWTWSYYNNQKLLA

-509 EATPF
+509 EETPI
-514 SLGMGLYQGD
+514 SLGLGLYQGD

-541 LLKPVAADLEGFLVE
+541 LLKPVSADLETFLAD
-556 VNELARLKAS
+556 VNANANRLKAE
-566 ATSQAVVPVEPVVA
+566 TP
-580 PGSAE
+580 
-585 ATVPAAPVAA
+585 
-595 VSGDAIA
+595 
-602 GATAITPAATS
+602 GATPGAIEVAG
-613 STAPAGAGSPVSGL
+613 STEASGVAPAGD
-627 AQQAEAS
+627 QQVAS
-634 GKYKESSPANMDDA
+634 GQYKESSPANMDDA
-648 YNALKTYIMLASHE
+648 YNALKTYVMLSTHE

-681 ENNRGTMSRELAIR
+681 ENNRGTLSRELAIR

-701 TFFLSQIG
+701 TFFLAQIG
-709 QPDFPIIEQRLA
+709 QPDFPIIEPRLA

-749 RASTRFPAVTVARVV
+749 RASTRFPAVTVARIV

-783 HGAWKDYVQEAIKDA
+783 HGAWKDYVQGAIKDA
-798 ANKEQQTNDWV
+798 ANQELQTKDWV

-856 DFNQALEELNRLGN
+856 DFNQALEELNRLSN
-870 PRTSPINKLMD
+870 PRTSPIYKLMD

-891 PSLLNQSMKNA
+891 PSLLNQSLKNA

-928 SKDANDQLKMGPIGK
+928 SKDPNAQRKMGPIGK
-943 EFAAVAHMMVSR
+943 EFAAVAHLMVSR

-975 GRFNELKNAGD
+975 ARFNELKTAGD
-986 IGPGAKAM
+986 IGPGAKAI

-1007 ALRYVDEQMLSS
+1007 ALRYVDEQMLSG

-1034 PLIQAFAVIL
+1034 PLIQSFAVIL
-1044 KPTEQELNKIWLA
+1044 KPTEQELNRIWLA
-1057 QIYEPFQQTLADKYP
+1057 QVFEPFQQTLADKYP

-1083 AEIAKIFGS
+1083 AEIAKVFGS

-1119 WAEMSVALSPQFI
+1119 WAEMSVGLSPQFI
-1132 SAFPAYVAPLGA
+1132 AAFPYYIAPLGA
-1144 DAQAAGANREAQTI
+1144 DASTPGASREAQTI
-1158 FQLLPVPVPG
+1158 FQLLPEPVPG
-1168 LSEYTIEIDGQILR
+1168 LAEYTIEIDGQILR
-1182 YRNGAQKWVNFFWPN
+1182 YRNGSQKWVNFFWPN

-1211 DGRSVEVFAEPG
+1211 DGRNVDIFSEPG
-1223 RYGLEKMISSATKEK
+1223 RYGLEKMISSAKK
-1238 KADGAFEMTW
+1238 DRKADGAFEMTW
-1248 TKGADQVK
+1248 ANGESQVK

-1271 STRAQGLRGLRLP
+1271 SSRAQGLRGMRLP

-1289 E
+1289 ESAQ

>member
-1 MRRFSYWL
+1 MRQISYWL

-19 VVLLVAFTF
+19 VVLLVALTF
-28 LSSRMLK
+28 LSTRVFKL
-35 VGLIWTGVVAVV
+35 GLIWTGIVAVI
-47 ALLIWVGVW
+47 ALLIWAGVW
-56 QWRRRQAQKSSDKI
+56 LWRRRQARKSSDNI
-70 ANLIDQ
+70 ANMMDQ
-76 QADQAVSHAEDDRRE
+76 QADQAISHAQDDRRE
-91 EIEQLRERMHE
+91 EIEQLRERMQE

-165 NCDWFFTTEGILL
+165 NCDWFFTSEGILL

-198 NLLKKTRP
+198 SLLKKTRP

-271 VDADKFES
+271 ADADKFES
-279 ERVWGSTLPYNP
+279 ERVWGSTLAYNP

-358 FQYKPVFRGFYFTS
+358 YQYKPVFRGFYFTS

-385 KIAKRFALTLNPL
+385 KIAKRFALTLNPV
-398 ATPAKVRAS
+398 AVPAKVRAS

-422 DNGLVRQ
+422 DNALVRQ
-429 HSTRRKRQVRM
+429 HSTRRKRQLRLV
-440 AAFFGAALMLSTLL
+440 AFFGAAMLLATLL
-454 GGWTWSYFNNQKLLA
+454 GGWTWSYFNNQKLLS
-469 NVEADLQRVVR
+469 NVDADLQRIVK
-480 LQEGK
+480 LQENK

-500 RIEQLRRFR
+500 RLEQLRHFR

-514 SLGMGLYQGD
+514 SLGLGLYQGD

-529 LRNEYFFGIREI
+529 LRNEYFSGIREI
-541 LLKPVAADLEGFLVE
+541 LLKPVASDLESFLAD
-556 VNELARLKAS
+556 VNANATRLKPTGTTEAPVPG
-566 ATSQAVVPVEPVVA
+566 APAAAGTAVPTAGVAPAVVVA
-580 PGSAE
+580 PPTE
-585 ATVPAAPVAA
+585 AA
-595 VSGDAIA
+595 
-602 GATAITPAATS
+602 
-613 STAPAGAGSPVSGL
+613 
-627 AQQAEAS
+627 

-648 YNALKTYIMLASHE
+648 YNALKTYIMLSSHE

-675 FWRTWV
+675 FWRNWV

-701 TFFLSQIG
+701 TFFLAQIG
-709 QPDFPIIEQRLA
+709 KPDFPIIEQRLA

-730 RNVVKGIPA
+730 RNVVKGVPA

-749 RASTRFPAVTVARVV
+749 RASTRFPAVTVARIV
-764 GEENKNVL
+764 GEENKGVL
-772 AGSYVVSGAFT
+772 AGSYVVPGAFT
-783 HGAWKDYVQEAIKDA
+783 SGAWKDYVQQAIKDA
-798 ANKEQQTNDWV
+798 ANKEQRTNDWV

-870 PRTSPINKLMD
+870 PRSSPINKLMD

-891 PSLLNQSMKNA
+891 PSLLNESMKNA
-902 KQGVWEWFK
+902 QQGVWEWIK

-928 SKDANDQLKMGPIGK
+928 SSDANAQIKMGPIGK

-975 GRFNELKNAGD
+975 ARFNELKNAGD
-986 IGPGAKAM
+986 VGPGAKAL

-1007 ALRYVDEQMLSS
+1007 ALRYVDEQMLTG
-1019 IADSSKE
+1019 IADSNKE

-1034 PLIQAFAVIL
+1034 PLMQSFAVLL
-1044 KPTEQELNKIWLA
+1044 KPTELELNKIWLA
-1057 QIYEPFQQTLADKYP
+1057 QVYEPFQQTLVDKYP
-1072 FATGSRVEAAS
+1072 FAPTSRVEAAS

-1092 DGSIAK
+1092 EGSIAK

-1104 SALIVRRGEVIYPRT
+1104 SALIVRRGEMIYPRT

-1132 SAFPAYVAPLGA
+1132 AAFPHYIAPLGA
-1144 DAQAAGANREAQTI
+1144 ESQAPGASKEAQTI
-1158 FQLLPVPVPG
+1158 FQILPEPVPG
-1168 LSEYTIEIDGQILR
+1168 LSEYSIEIDGQVLR

-1197 SAGEPGVKITAVTY
+1197 SAGEPGVKISAVTY
-1211 DGRSVEVFAEPG
+1211 DGRTVDIFNEPG
-1223 RYGLEKMISSATKEK
+1223 RYGLEKMISSAKKEK
-1238 KADGAFEMTW
+1238 KADGAFAMTW
-1248 TKGADQVK
+1248 ANGANQVK
-1256 ASFRIISSPYATGDG
+1256 ANFRIISSPNATGDG
-1271 STRAQGLRGLRLP
+1271 ASRAQGLRGLRLP

-1289 E
+1289 G

>member
-19 VVLLVAFTF
+19 VMLVVAFTF
-28 LSSRMLK
+28 LSTRMMKL
-35 VGLIWTGVVAVV
+35 GLIWTGVVAAV

-56 QWRRRQAQKSSDKI
+56 LWRRRQARKSSDNI
-70 ANLIDQ
+70 AHMIEQ
-76 QADQAVSHAEDDRRE
+76 QSEQALRHVDDDRRE
-91 EIEQLRERMHE
+91 EIEQLQERMHE

-133 AAGKSSAIVNSG
+133 AAGKSTAIVNSG

-165 NCDWFFTTEGILL
+165 NCDWFFTSEGILL

-198 NLLKKTRP
+198 SLLKKTRP

-244 TDNLEIYAPVYILFT
+244 TDHLEIYAPVYILFT

-271 VDADKFES
+271 ADADKYES
-279 ERVWGSTLPYNP
+279 ERVWGSTLPYLP
-291 DSKTDPVA
+291 DSKADPVTH
-299 SFDERF
+299 FDERF

-343 PALRAFIATLFEENP
+343 PALRAFVATLFEENP

-385 KIAKRFALTLNPL
+385 KIAKRFALTLNPV
-398 ATPAKVRAS
+398 ASPAKVRAS

-422 DNGLVRQ
+422 DHGLVRQ
-429 HSTRRKRQVRM
+429 HSTRRKRQLRL
-440 AAFFGAALMLSTLL
+440 AAFFGATLLLAGML
-454 GGWTWSYFNNQKLLA
+454 GGWTWSYFNNQKLLT
-469 NVEADLQRVVR
+469 NVEADLQRIVK

-500 RIEQLRRFR
+500 RIEQLRRYHDD
-509 EATPF
+509 APL
-514 SLGMGLYQGD
+514 SLGLGLYQGD

-529 LRNEYFFGIREI
+529 LRNEYFSGIREI
-541 LLKPVAADLEGFLVE
+541 LLKPVVADLESFLAE
-556 VNELARLKAS
+556 VNAQAERVKTAAS
-566 ATSQAVVPVEPVVA
+566 
-580 PGSAE
+580 
-585 ATVPAAPVAA
+585 VPAPP
-595 VSGDAIA
+595 A
-602 GATAITPAATS
+602 GPETLQNPAAAQAA
-613 STAPAGAGSPVSGL
+613 APAET
-627 AQQAEAS
+627 QQTS
-634 GKYKESSPANMDDA
+634 LPGQYKEVSPTSMDDA
-648 YNALKTYIMLASHE
+648 YNALKTYIMLSSHE

-681 ENNRGTMSRELAIR
+681 ENNRGTMPREQAIR

-701 TFFLSQIG
+701 TFFLAQVG
-709 QPDFPIIEQRLA
+709 QPDFPIIEPRLA
-721 LVDQTRDTL
+721 LVDQSRDTL

-749 RASTRFPAVTVARVV
+749 RASTRFPAVTVARIV
-764 GEENKNVL
+764 GEENKHVL
-772 AGSYVVSGAFT
+772 AGSHVVSGAFT
-783 HGAWKDYVQEAIKDA
+783 HAAWKEYIQQAIKDA
-798 ANKEQQTNDWV
+798 ANRELQTNDWV
-809 LKTSVRDDLTLEG
+809 LKTSIRDDLTLEG

-828 KLLTEMYKA
+828 KILTAMYKA

-843 SKFVKGVTVLEFK
+843 SKFVKGVTVLEFR
-856 DFNQALEELNRLGN
+856 DFNQALTDLGRLGN
-870 PRTSPINKLMD
+870 PQSSPIYKLMD
-881 TIYRETVWDN
+881 TVYRETVWDN
-891 PSLLNQSMKNA
+891 PSLLNESLKNA
-902 KQGVWEWFK
+902 RQGVWEWFK

-919 ARVNLDVNL
+919 ARVNLDVNV
-928 SKDANDQLKMGPIGK
+928 SQENSGQLKMGPIGK
-943 EFAAVAHMMVSR
+943 EFAAVAHLMVSR
-955 SDNPDASLFRGYLK
+955 SDNPDASLLRGYLK

-975 GRFNELKNAGD
+975 ARFNELKNAGD
-986 IGPGAKAM
+986 IGPGAKTI
-994 VQQTFSSGSELSE
+994 VQQTFASGSELSE
-1007 ALRYVDEQMLSS
+1007 ALRYVDEQMLSG
-1019 IADSSKE
+1019 IAASSKD

-1034 PLIQAFAVIL
+1034 PLMQSFAVLL
-1044 KPTEQELNKIWLA
+1044 KPTEQELNKLWLA
-1057 QIYEPFQQTLADKYP
+1057 QIYEPFRQTLADKYP
-1072 FATGSRVEAAS
+1072 FAAGSRVEAAG
-1083 AEIAKIFGS
+1083 AEIATIFGS

-1119 WAEMSVALSPQFI
+1119 WAEMSVALTPAFI
-1132 SAFPAYVAPLGA
+1132 AAFPQYVASPGGESP
-1144 DAQAAGANREAQTI
+1144 AGAPNGEAQTI
-1158 FQLLPVPVPG
+1158 FQLLPEPVPG
-1168 LSEYTIEIDGQILR
+1168 LAEYTIEIDGQVLR

-1197 SAGEPGVKITAVTY
+1197 SAGEPGVKISAITY
-1211 DGRSVEVFAEPG
+1211 DGRSVDIFAEPG
-1223 RYGLEKMISSATKEK
+1223 RYGLEKMIASAQKVK
-1238 KADGAFEMTW
+1238 KGDGAFEMTW
-1248 TKGADQVK
+1248 ANGGNLVK
-1256 ASFRIISSPYATGDG
+1256 TNFRIISSPNASGDG
-1271 STRAQGLRGLRLP
+1271 ATRAQGLRGLQLP
-1284 SAIAG
+1284 PSIAG
-1289 E
+1289 G